1 MVRLKRRSAT
11 SKGSFSF
18 TRIVVIRSCFPNGAH
33 RGSPGRSG
41 PKVLCGGGS
50 LSVTFVFGRWGLA
63 SQSHGLYP
71 LSLRWCS
78 FHCFAF
84 CVGGLGSQ
92 PAGLRLGGAAN
103 PRGTDRTLAGVA
115 AVCALP

>member
-18 TRIVVIRSCFPNGAH
+18 TRIVVIRSCFPNRAH

-50 LSVTFVFGRWGLA
+50 LSVTFVFGRRGLG
-63 SQSHGLYP
+63 SQSHGLVA
-71 LSLRWCS
+71 LALRWGN
-78 FHCFAF
+78 FYLVGHWGGGMGRQP
-84 CVGGLGSQ
+84 GGLG
-92 PAGLRLGGAAN
+92 LGGAAN
-103 PRGTDRTLAGVA
+103 PRGTDRTL
-115 AVCALP
+115 